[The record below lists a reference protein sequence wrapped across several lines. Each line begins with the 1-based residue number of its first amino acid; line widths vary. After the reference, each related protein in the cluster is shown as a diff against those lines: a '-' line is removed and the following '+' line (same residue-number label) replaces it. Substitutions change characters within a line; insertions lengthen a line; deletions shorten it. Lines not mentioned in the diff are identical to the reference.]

1 MKTLAIVL
9 VAAACGPIYPQ
20 SQTQAP
26 PAAEPIPSSGP
37 PSGSMDPQPAG
48 SGPIEDPYVATPNA
62 VPPSPPEPA
71 SAPAPAS
78 RKPSAGKLSPAAE
91 TFIAEHNRYRAK
103 HCAKPLTWSP
113 QLAADA
119 QKWADTLQAKG
130 CMFGHSGG
138 KHGENLAAGTTGALP
153 PEEVVRMWYDEVK
166 LYDFKKPT
174 GFSMETGH
182 FTQVVWLDTTQVG
195 CGMAQCKG
203 NDIWVCQY
211 ETPGNWEGQFRQK
224 VLPASCK

>member
-1 MKTLAIVL
+1 MKTLAIAL
-9 VAAACGPIYPQ
+9 VAAACGPIYPA
-20 SQTQAP
+20 SNQTP
-26 PAAEPIPSSGP
+26 PPQEPIASSGP
-37 PSGSMDPQPAG
+37 PGGQMDPYAP
-48 SGPIEDPYVATPNA
+48 
-62 VPPSPPEPA
+62 
-71 SAPAPAS
+71 PAPAEPAPPPPTEMS
-78 RKPSAGKLSPAAE
+78 TPKPAPRPSGSKLSADAE
-91 TFIAEHNRYRAK
+91 TFITEHNRYRAK
-103 HCAKPLTWSP
+103 HCAKPLSWSP

-119 QKWADTLQAKG
+119 QKWADTLKAKG
-130 CMFGHSGG
+130 CVFGHSGG

-166 LYDFKKPT
+166 IYDFKKPT

-211 ETPGNWEGQFRQK
+211 EKPGNWEGQYKQK
-224 VLPASCK
+224 VLPTTCK